1 MVSPRASSLPRCSQL
16 VHRRV
21 KGDHDQTSKRR
32 RGRRRDRGIPFSQT
46 PSPCFDPA
54 HVGPQD
60 PSSHTDPGPVPL
72 RRTTTGIISNR
83 RPIDGTPASTSGNT
97 TPSLNTDVT
106 SIGAARGLSLL
117 ATAKREAAKRGLYA
131 RFFRGPV
138 LGPDSDPHSGT
149 TSHLDPS
156 SSESSPVSTSV
167 PEHVG
172 DQEDV
177 GETKKSKKRKAEDRV
192 ETKKERK
199 ERRRLKKA
207 RKAAR
212 AAKRAEKALAAGLA
226 RKTKDRRARKA
237 RKHQDGETEAEENQ
251 TLKKERARK
260 SPVAGSMG
268 DELEQVNCTRR
279 GSEEELASTND
290 GQQDALHRLPSNVVA
305 TDVCNFV
312 LKTKK
317 KKGKRKDT
325 PS

>member
-1 MVSPRASSLPRCSQL
+1 M
-16 VHRRV
+16 
-21 KGDHDQTSKRR
+21 
-32 RGRRRDRGIPFSQT
+32 
-46 PSPCFDPA
+46 
-54 HVGPQD
+54 
-60 PSSHTDPGPVPL
+60 
-72 RRTTTGIISNR
+72 
-83 RPIDGTPASTSGNT
+83 
-97 TPSLNTDVT
+97 
-106 SIGAARGLSLL
+106 
-117 ATAKREAAKRGLYA
+117 
-131 RFFRGPV
+131 